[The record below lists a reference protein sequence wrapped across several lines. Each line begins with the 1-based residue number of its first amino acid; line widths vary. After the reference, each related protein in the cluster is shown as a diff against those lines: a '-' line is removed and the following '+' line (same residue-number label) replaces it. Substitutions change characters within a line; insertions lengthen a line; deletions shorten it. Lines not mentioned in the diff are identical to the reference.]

1 MSFKFDPINQTV
13 IEVKEATKFQRFVR
27 KRRTLLPLGVLAVA
41 IPVILT
47 IAYFNIR
54 AETLKF
60 EKDQRDRGNTFESPY
75 PHFDN

>member
-1 MSFKFDPINQTV
+1 MTFNTMPQTF

-27 KRRTLLPLGVLAVA
+27 KRRTFLNLGVLAVA
-41 IPVILT
+41 VPVLLIK
-47 IAYFNIR
+47 AYFDIR